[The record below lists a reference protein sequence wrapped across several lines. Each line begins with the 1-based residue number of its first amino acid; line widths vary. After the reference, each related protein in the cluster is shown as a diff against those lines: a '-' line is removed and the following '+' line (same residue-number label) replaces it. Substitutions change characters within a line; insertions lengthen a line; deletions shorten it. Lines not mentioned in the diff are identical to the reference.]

1 MSLNNISRIAIILV
15 GVGAL
20 SSCHIY
26 KKFDMP
32 TDNALTAE
40 YADAKEQPVDSSTF
54 GNLKWQEVFTDP
66 ELVRLIDLALAN
78 NTNLQNAKLNIDI
91 AHAQLKGARLSY
103 LPSLTLAPNGGK
115 NYFDYPG
122 MRHIGWTY
130 QVPLTASWEV
140 DIFGKLL
147 NSNRKAK
154 AALLQSESYAQ
165 AVRSQLIAGVAT
177 CYYSIAMIEK
187 QLKISRQTSE
197 YWKESVEIMKNFKL
211 SGRVNE
217 SAVVQ
222 STANYYSI
230 LASITDLEVSLHEAN
245 NSLSLLL
252 NTTPQNWIVSPDAT
266 LSLPEMFR
274 DGVPMREL
282 ASRPDVL
289 AAEQSLAMAY
299 YGTNQARAAF
309 YPGLTISATGGIT
322 NSLGSMIV
330 NPANWFASLAGS
342 LAMPLFARGQLISG
356 LEAAKAQQQQ
366 ALNNFQYTLLS
377 ASAEVGDAMMLYTK
391 SNEKSA
397 LLIEQ
402 VANLEKAVEYTRDLL
417 ELDGSSTYL
426 EVLTA
431 QQTLLSAQLSQAAC
445 EFARARSAINLYQSL
460 GGGR

>member
-1 MSLNNISRIAIILV
+1 MSLNHISKIAVILV

-26 KKFDMP
+26 KKFEMP
-32 TDNALTAE
+32 TDSEITSE
-40 YADAKEQPVDSSTF
+40 YAQAKEEGVDSASF

-66 ELVRLIDLALAN
+66 ELAKLINIALEN

-122 MRHIGWTY
+122 MRHMGWTY

-147 NSNRKAK
+147 NNNRKAK
-154 AALLQSESYAQ
+154 AAVLQNEAYAQ
-165 AVRSQLIAGVAT
+165 AVRSQLIAGVAN
-177 CYYSIAMIEK
+177 CYYSIAMLQK
-187 QLKISRQTSE
+187 QLNISRQTSE

-252 NTTPQNWIVSPDAT
+252 NTTPQNWNISPDAT
-266 LSLPEMFR
+266 LELPEMLR
-274 DGVPMREL
+274 DGIPMREL
-282 ASRPDVL
+282 AARPDVL

-309 YPGLTISATGGIT
+309 YPGLNISATGGFT

-342 LAMPLFARGQLISG
+342 LAIPLFARGQLISG
-356 LEAAKAQQQQ
+356 LEAAKAQQKQ

-377 ASAEVGDAMMLYTK
+377 ASAEVSDAMMLYSK

-397 LLIEQ
+397 LLVEQ
-402 VANLEKAVEYTRDLL
+402 VANLEKAVEYTHDLL

-431 QQTLLSAQLSQAAC
+431 QQTLLSAQLAQAAC
-445 EFARARSAINLYQSL
+445 DYTKASSAINLYQSL